1 MFGMYIKI
9 NIFGISHPRAN
20 VNTHCIKIMVNWI
33 CKRNEGKN
41 KISCYQHIYRR
52 IITMYE

>member
-41 KISCYQHIYRR
+41 KISCYQHIYKR